1 MCLCVCVCV
10 CVCVVCA
17 VDVAEGL
24 YVRLNGL
31 TWLTAAGDEL
41 KSARYMPARNSTFEL
56 GAAEVGAYGWPD
68 ITCACYG
75 RVQRF
80 FFIRQPALELA
91 KLLAVVS
98 LFSSVS
104 IDDLTGLPIVDTTM
118 ASDRVILAS
127 HLNWRV
133 IMPVA
138 GASPQLVKRHAD
150 LTRAVDRCRKQ
161 VGTRKTLVGRQTV
174 QTELDAAELQLAEV
188 NRDIHSLQTTRR
200 LVLGARVNDQ
210 ESVVPPA

>member
-1 MCLCVCVCV
+1 VWVCVGV
-10 CVCVVCA
+10 CVYVCVLCA
-17 VDVAEGL
+17 VDVADGL

-31 TWLTAAGDEL
+31 TWLTAAGDER
-41 KSARYMPARNSTFEL
+41 KSARYVPARNSTFEL

-80 FFIRQPALELA
+80 FFIRQPVRELA

-104 IDDLTGLPIVDTTM
+104 VDDLTGLPIVDTTV

-150 LTRAVDRCRKQ
+150 LTRAVERARKK
-161 VGTRKTLVGRQTV
+161 VGTLKTLVGRQNV
-174 QTELDAAELQLAEV
+174 QVELDAAELQLAEV